1 MMKVGVLA
9 LQGAVS
15 EHIEYLK
22 KAMEKLGLEGEI
34 LEVRRRGEVRELDGI
49 VLPGGES
56 TALSLLL
63 RKNGIFEDVR
73 GVGAIMGTCAGAVL
87 LSKNI
92 SGGVA
97 GQETL
102 GLMDIGLVR
111 NGYGGQLESFCAP
124 LETSLGA
131 IEGIFIRAPVIESVS
146 GGLTVLAEHLGMPVG
161 VQQGNYLAT
170 TFHPE
175 LSGSTAFHE
184 HFLKLN
190 K

>member
-1 MMKVGVLA
+1 MKVGVLA

-15 EHIEYLK
+15 EHVECLER
-22 KAMEKLGLEGEI
+22 AMEKQGFAGEI
-34 LEVRRRGEVRELDGI
+34 LEARSREEVRELDGI

-73 GVGAIMGTCAGAVL
+73 RVGAIMGTCAGAVL

-92 SGGVA
+92 CGGVD

-111 NGYGGQLESFCAP
+111 NGYGRQLESFCAP

-131 IEGIFIRAPVIESVS
+131 IEGVFIRAPVIESVS
-146 GGLTVLAEHLGMPVG
+146 GGVEVLAEHRGKAVG
-161 VQQGNYLAT
+161 VQQGKYLAT

-175 LSGSTAFHE
+175 MSGSTAFHE